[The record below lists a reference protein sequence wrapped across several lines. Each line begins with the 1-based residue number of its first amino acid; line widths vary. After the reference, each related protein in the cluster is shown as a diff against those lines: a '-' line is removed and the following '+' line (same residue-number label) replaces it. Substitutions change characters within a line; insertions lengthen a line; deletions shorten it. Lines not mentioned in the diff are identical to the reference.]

1 MPFKLMSDV
10 AKNEQ
15 IVKLLFDN
23 LRNVGIC
30 AVVAAAGSWSKTHG
44 GGDSNGYFAIATSWL
59 LYAAAFCLF
68 FINMEAGFHRLRSLQ
83 APKWILGLLGCVYA
97 VCIGNV
103 FMYLIRTH

>member
-10 AKNEQ
+10 ARNDQ

-30 AVVAAAGSWSKTHG
+30 AVVVAAGSWSQKS
-44 GGDSNGYFAIATSWL
+44 GGDDANQYFASAGSWL

-68 FINMEAGFHRLRSLQ
+68 FINMEAGFHKLRLLQ
-83 APKWILGLLGCVYA
+83 APKWILAMLSGVYA

-103 FMYLIRTH
+103 FLYLIRTH

>member
-1 MPFKLMSDV
+1 MSDV

-15 IVKLLFDN
+15 VVKLIFDN

-30 AVVAAAGSWSKTHG
+30 AVVAAAGGWSQRNA
-44 GGDSNGYFAIATSWL
+44 GGDNHSYVAIATAWL

-68 FINMEAGFHRLRSLQ
+68 FINMEAGTDKLRALK
-83 APKWILGLLGCVYA
+83 APKWILALLGGVYA
-97 VCIGNV
+97 AVVANV